1 VEASIGERMSGIG
14 GLLGMSFFSNFRME
28 INRAKSELILRPMA
42 EPGEQAWDGKPAL
55 WWKLKFKQ
63 YNKRIKEYKI
73 QAAQAVALGNPRS
86 QTMTQVVRFYE
97 KLHKYLALRG
107 SLFGVPKKFQAGKIK
122 NIAFNLSLH
131 LVHVR

>member
-1 VEASIGERMSGIG
+1 MGWQTRTLVEI
-14 GLLGMSFFSNFRME
+14 
-28 INRAKSELILRPMA
+28 
-42 EPGEQAWDGKPAL
+42 
-55 WWKLKFKQ
+55 KFKQ

-107 SLFGVPKKFQAGKIK
+107 SLFGVPKNFKLAK
-122 NIAFNLSLH
+122 
-131 LVHVR
+131 